1 MTSWMVWS
9 LLVVMCRAAGGESA
23 EDQVV
28 EFEDSNDTDPF
39 VDDFEDIPY
48 RGNIPSFISPLH
60 YGIVLK
66 ANLRD
71 WVYSGRTHV
80 LINITE
86 PCDQVPI
93 HSAGL
98 NISDVFM
105 ATYEPEGRG
114 RRVPIMQVVEDKN
127 QELLRIYP
135 RRILYSGVYQLFIDF
150 KNEFVSDLFWGFY
163 QSSWTD
169 EKGWKNKMVTTQFS
183 PYWARHAW
191 PCYDEPKYKATF
203 KFFVDHESQ
212 YYALSNGAQ
221 ESREPIRSGWVRTT
235 FERTPE
241 MSTYITAMIITN
253 YRDIKGTTKSGIPVK
268 LYGSHEKLQT
278 SRRMLDTTI
287 KTIDFLEEYFGVEY
301 PMSKLD
307 VVPVRRFGVAA
318 MENWGLITAREDI
331 ANFDPTVHSAQWEL
345 QARVIMA
352 HEVAHMWFGDLVTPK
367 WWDNIILKE
376 STVSWF
382 MVFAADAIFDDF
394 NFSDEYMVTYE
405 LIRGMDKDSSV
416 NSRPAIANPESQDE
430 IMNLFD
436 EITYQ
441 RGGNLFRMIYHIM
454 GPAPFKAA
462 IHNYLSENAFNTA
475 QMTDLTQNLQD
486 EAPEY
491 DLKSL
496 IERYTLQKNFPVV
509 HVKMLN
515 RTHILVTQERFLF
528 TNKEAVDDSPYNY
541 TWHIPFTYTTDAE
554 RVDKVQILT
563 ERENIVELSKPATW
577 IKVNN
582 DFRMYYITNYDLVG
596 WKKLYHQLVEDH
608 TVFTTTD
615 RIQLLS
621 DLLNLVTADKLDI
634 TFPLQFLT
642 YMKKETEFG
651 PWKLATEHWNHLI
664 NRMSPAEK
672 FAAKIYARDLMDE
685 ALKEVVKLNTSYN
698 KPIKERLLQ
707 FVLVDTGMT
716 VDHPV
721 AHEFIDKL
729 GELSSATSGEGTEPG
744 IVYLQKLRR
753 AKTDKKYWT
762 ELLHTLPSMKNPD
775 DIRDTYWILCDT
787 NNVTALKALLENS
800 LQGSEDTQQEALD
813 IISKTKP
820 EVVWK
825 FFKKNYDRYYQLYGK
840 SQFTMAYLIQIV
852 TEMLN
857 TSDMKNDVKSF
868 FKSNDPGT
876 GEPGMMAGLEQIAE
890 NIRWKKNHR
899 HKCRNFF
906 FTYARK
912 HAKGKN

>member
-1 MTSWMVWS
+1 
-9 LLVVMCRAAGGESA
+9 
-23 EDQVV
+23 
-28 EFEDSNDTDPF
+28 
-39 VDDFEDIPY
+39 
-48 RGNIPSFISPLH
+48 
-60 YGIVLK
+60 
-66 ANLRD
+66 
-71 WVYSGRTHV
+71 
-80 LINITE
+80 
-86 PCDQVPI
+86 
-93 HSAGL
+93 
-98 NISDVFM
+98 
-105 ATYEPEGRG
+105 
-114 RRVPIMQVVEDKN
+114 
-127 QELLRIYP
+127 
-135 RRILYSGVYQLFIDF
+135 
-150 KNEFVSDLFWGFY
+150 
-163 QSSWTD
+163 
-169 EKGWKNKMVTTQFS
+169 
-183 PYWARHAW
+183 
-191 PCYDEPKYKATF
+191 
-203 KFFVDHESQ
+203 
-212 YYALSNGAQ
+212 
-221 ESREPIRSGWVRTT
+221 
-235 FERTPE
+235 
-241 MSTYITAMIITN
+241 
-253 YRDIKGTTKSGIPVK
+253 
-268 LYGSHEKLQT
+268 
-278 SRRMLDTTI
+278 
-287 KTIDFLEEYFGVEY
+287 
-301 PMSKLD
+301 
-307 VVPVRRFGVAA
+307 
-318 MENWGLITAREDI
+318 
-331 ANFDPTVHSAQWEL
+331 
-345 QARVIMA
+345 
-352 HEVAHMWFGDLVTPK
+352 
-367 WWDNIILKE
+367 
-376 STVSWF
+376 
-382 MVFAADAIFDDF
+382 
-394 NFSDEYMVTYE
+394 
-405 LIRGMDKDSSV
+405 
-416 NSRPAIANPESQDE
+416 
-430 IMNLFD
+430 
-436 EITYQ
+436 
-441 RGGNLFRMIYHIM
+441 
-454 GPAPFKAA
+454 
-462 IHNYLSENAFNTA
+462 
-475 QMTDLTQNLQD
+475 
-486 EAPEY
+486 
-491 DLKSL
+491 
-496 IERYTLQKNFPVV
+496 
-509 HVKMLN
+509 MLN

-528 TNKEAVDDSPYNY
+528 TNKEAVDDSPYDY
-541 TWHIPFTYTTDAE
+541 LWHIPFTYTTDAE

-729 GELSSATSGEGTEPG
+729 GELSSSTSEEGTEPG

-775 DIRDTYWILCDT
+775 DIKDTYWILCDT
-787 NNVTALKALLENS
+787 NNVTALKALLESS
-800 LQGSEDTQQEALD
+800 LQGSEDTQQHALD

-820 EVVWK
+820 EVAWK

-840 SQFTMAYLIQIV
+840 SQFTMAFLIQIV
-852 TEMLN
+852 TEMLS
-857 TSDMKNDVKSF
+857 TSDMKSDVKSF
-868 FKSNDPGT
+868 FKSHDPGT

-890 NIRWKKNHR
+890 NMRWKKNHR